1 MTKHFLVVATLA
13 ILLLVS
19 CGAPS
24 AAPSATPAAPT
35 ARPTPTPANVHSAE
49 HQLIFDA
56 AWQTV
61 NDKYFDPT
69 FGGKDWQAIGDE
81 YRQKHAT
88 IQDDETFWLQVLNP
102 MLFEL
107 GVSHLFALP
116 AEMAGEIDTLTFATG
131 SLGMDVRLLDGVMV
145 ITRVVDRSPAAKAGL
160 RPGFVVTAVDDKTPS
175 EYAAEGIDPPP
186 YNERRRRAR
195 AADSLLSRLYGEPG
209 TEVVIDYLD
218 ARDQPR
224 RATMELAP
232 RDGLSCG
239 EMEQDMPPVCAELQ
253 MERLANGVAYLRFSG
268 FLGPV
273 LDGVLQA
280 IGDVHDAPALV
291 IDLRGNPGGEFFVRK
306 AIASHLVGQPKAF
319 VRYQHRNR
327 TEMAYLDEVPN
338 AYPGQVVILVDELSA
353 SASEEF
359 AGSLQALG
367 RATII
372 GTQTQGSCLVMN
384 VEFLPGD
391 AILIYP
397 YKQSQTPGGRIFE
410 GNGVVPDIE
419 VVLERDLLLQGKDS
433 QLDAALAFL
442 DQER

>member
-1 MTKHFLVVATLA
+1 MTKHFLVVAKLA
-13 ILLLVS
+13 ILLLVG

-24 AAPSATPAAPT
+24 ATPSATPVAPT
-35 ARPTPTPANVHSAE
+35 AMPTSTPANVHSVE

-81 YRQKHAT
+81 YRQKLTT

-116 AEMAGEIDTLTFATG
+116 AEMAGEIDTL
-131 SLGMDVRLLDGVMV
+131 
-145 ITRVVDRSPAAKAGL
+145 
-160 RPGFVVTAVDDKTPS
+160 
-175 EYAAEGIDPPP
+175 
-186 YNERRRRAR
+186 
-195 AADSLLSRLYGEPG
+195 
-209 TEVVIDYLD
+209 
-218 ARDQPR
+218 
-224 RATMELAP
+224 
-232 RDGLSCG
+232 
-239 EMEQDMPPVCAELQ
+239 
-253 MERLANGVAYLRFSG
+253 
-268 FLGPV
+268 
-273 LDGVLQA
+273 
-280 IGDVHDAPALV
+280 
-291 IDLRGNPGGEFFVRK
+291 
-306 AIASHLVGQPKAF
+306 
-319 VRYQHRNR
+319 
-327 TEMAYLDEVPN
+327 
-338 AYPGQVVILVDELSA
+338 
-353 SASEEF
+353 SEEF

-397 YKQSQTPGGRIFE
+397 YKQSQTPSGRILE

-442 DQER
+442 EQ